1 MVGALLTRHRRATLQ
16 AFRAWPAPIVV
27 TLLALRCYE
36 GFQSFDTARAQV
48 GLKRRG
54 FTKDEIGSLRV
65 AYRQLF
71 AEEGLLS
78 ERIEDVAK
86 QFPDLEAVME
96 IVEFMRADSSRG
108 LTQPRSTNG

>member
-1 MVGALLTRHRRATLQ
+1 MPIGDAKTSNFIFGKSAALEANQ
-16 AFRAWPAPIVV
+16 I
-27 TLLALRCYE
+27 
-36 GFQSFDTARAQV
+36 QSGLNLV

-86 QFPDLEAVME
+86 QFHDLEAVME